1 MFSDKK
7 CLWYGHE
14 QEIFVH
20 GHYQCTECGSITN
33 EYCSGETS
41 QNLPTSWKT
50 CKWCDNLVDPEDCFA
65 TFKMGSF
72 ECDMCKRI
80 ISQE

>member
-7 CLWYGHE
+7 CLWCGHE

-72 ECDMCKRI
+72 ECGVCKRI